1 MEEIMSNVFWVILR
15 FLPRVAVI
23 NILFKKKHCTCE
35 DCTEID
41 NVFL

>member
-1 MEEIMSNVFWVILR
+1 MEEIMSNVFWVILT

-23 NILFKKKHCTCE
+23 NILFKKKQCTCE